1 MKISRLPANTIMVRF
16 NKGVIESRTQTQ
28 LVFKNRYV
36 DALRTALD
44 AIKWGFT
51 NVEVIQRRERLHTW
65 DELTEAAF
73 ILNSKATDDEVL
85 AFLPPPAHVEFRL
98 KIAA

>member
-85 AFLPPPAHVEFRL
+85 AFLPPPVGNNSEFMM
-98 KIAA
+98 AA